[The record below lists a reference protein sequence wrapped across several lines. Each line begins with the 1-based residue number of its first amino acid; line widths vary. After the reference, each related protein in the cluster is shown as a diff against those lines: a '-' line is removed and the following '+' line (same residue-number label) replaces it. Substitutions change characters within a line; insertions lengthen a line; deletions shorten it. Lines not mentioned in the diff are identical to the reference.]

1 MSNSTVTFSDVFK
14 DKFLS
19 GFSLATQNL
28 TLPNIL
34 ISLAI
39 AFALGLLIYF
49 IYKKTYRGVLYSHS
63 FNISLIMLCMVT
75 TLIIMCISS
84 APALSLGMVGALSIV
99 RFRTAVK
106 DPMDTVYMFWA
117 ISVGITVGAN
127 FILFSII
134 GTLVIAAFSGWVG
147 GKMLKKQF
155 EKAGITGHN
164 AGHNYLLVV
173 HYDDRYTKEVT
184 GAINKMIS
192 RYKLKSKTATRNGIE
207 MTLELRLQGNRSN
220 LVDNLLNVPGV
231 QDATLVAFQ
240 NEIA

>member
-1 MSNSTVTFSDVFK
+1 MNNPTTFSDVFK
-14 DKFLS
+14 DKFLQ
-19 GFSLATQNL
+19 GFSLSTQNL

-34 ISLAI
+34 ISLGI

-63 FNISLIMLCMVT
+63 FNLSLIMLSMVT

-117 ISVGITVGAN
+117 ITVGAN
-127 FILFSII
+127 FLLFSII
-134 GTLVIAAFSGWVG
+134 GTLVIAAILLALSFVG
-147 GKMLKKQF
+147 NNM
-155 EKAGITGHN
+155 
-164 AGHNYLLVV
+164 GHNYLLVV
-173 HYDDRYTKEVT
+173 HYDERYSKEVT
-184 GAINKMIS
+184 GAVNKMVQ

>member
-84 APALSLGMVGALSIV
+84 APALSLGMVGALS
-99 RFRTAVK
+99 
-106 DPMDTVYMFWA
+106 
-117 ISVGITVGAN
+117 SVGITVGAN

-134 GTLVIAAFSGWVG
+134 GTLVIAAVLLLLSF
-147 GKMLKKQF
+147 
-155 EKAGITGHN
+155 TGHN

>member
-1 MSNSTVTFSDVFK
+1 M
-14 DKFLS
+14 
-19 GFSLATQNL
+19 
-28 TLPNIL
+28 
-34 ISLAI
+34 
-39 AFALGLLIYF
+39 LGLLIYF

-134 GTLVIAAFSGWVG
+134 GTLVIAAVLLLLSF
-147 GKMLKKQF
+147 
-155 EKAGITGHN
+155 TGNN